1 MQKPPRSNGRRR
13 RTLKLGIRRR
23 ALSVS
28 RRIQH
33 QGERLPAIRGDRL
46 RLVSSISNLS
56 ASTRSIRK
64 SIPWQQWRWAG
75 LLTGEQR
82 NGRNRPVAVIH
93 PSGCIAART
102 SEVPHQAASP
112 ALCGRRNAL
121 ARPPARTIALK
132 RSATVSCVRRLP
144 RDSRHGHLQ
153 SNDSLPRMNERSM
166 TTVDCVIS
174 ITWSGLLPRT
184 LLWFD
189 DRLMLRYH
197 AHTDDAPRGLHKLMC
212 KPAVSRNS
220 VGPRSD

>member
-82 NGRNRPVAVIH
+82 NGRNRPVSATRQSHAMVTRTTGPLGILPDARH
-93 PSGCIAART
+93 AQVGRSGLRRGARVVHEVRGRLKSGCPTDRQSRGSLANIR
-102 SEVPHQAASP
+102 SRQLRRSP
-112 ALCGRRNAL
+112 QW
-121 ARPPARTIALK
+121 PP
-132 RSATVSCVRRLP
+132 
-144 RDSRHGHLQ
+144 
-153 SNDSLPRMNERSM
+153 
-166 TTVDCVIS
+166 
-174 ITWSGLLPRT
+174 
-184 LLWFD
+184 
-189 DRLMLRYH
+189 
-197 AHTDDAPRGLHKLMC
+197 
-212 KPAVSRNS
+212 
-220 VGPRSD
+220 PRSSSDDILRNVGGCW